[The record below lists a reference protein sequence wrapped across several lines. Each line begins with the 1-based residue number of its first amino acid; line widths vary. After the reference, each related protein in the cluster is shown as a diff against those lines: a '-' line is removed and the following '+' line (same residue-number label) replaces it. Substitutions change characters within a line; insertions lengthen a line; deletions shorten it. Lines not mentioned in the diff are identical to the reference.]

1 MMEQTD
7 TGECHYH
14 VILITALN
22 HKIIAAI
29 SLSGPI
35 SRMTN
40 MRIDLELI
48 PSLRRATKLI
58 TEKINGFSV
67 E

>member
-1 MMEQTD
+1 
-7 TGECHYH
+7 
-14 VILITALN
+14 
-22 HKIIAAI
+22 
-29 SLSGPI
+29 
-35 SRMTN
+35 MTN

-58 TEKINGFSV
+58 TEKINGFSM

>member
-1 MMEQTD
+1 MSCLAEPIYD
-7 TGECHYH
+7 
-14 VILITALN
+14 IN